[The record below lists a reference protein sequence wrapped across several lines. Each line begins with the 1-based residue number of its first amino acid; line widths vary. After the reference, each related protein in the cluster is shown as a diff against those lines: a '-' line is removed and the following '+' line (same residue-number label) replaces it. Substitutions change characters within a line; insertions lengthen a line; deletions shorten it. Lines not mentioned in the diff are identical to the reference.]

1 MRIFLSTFVLSLTLT
16 FAFGYS
22 GQQKIKSNDTLL
34 KVKNVLEMHFSGT
47 NIRDLG
53 TNFTIDKIQSSNS
66 YEIKGDII
74 SMLTSSHLKLIH
86 HTLNKALKNYP
97 NLKLDGSIYF
107 DRYIDSALVSLSYR
121 RTDTV
126 FDFHPIPIPLEPR
139 EGYANFS
146 KELHDI
152 IKLKLLEGK
161 IAKDS
166 ILSMNNISFNVD
178 LSGKITRNDKDDL
191 KNELDSFFNAKR
203 WKRSAFNSYF
213 VKAQVTFALNQN
225 YLIKD
230 GAWYK
235 PNVANN
241 ANNYGNGWAN
251 LDLITPFNIGSQT
264 TFFSYQK
271 PNSTWKY
278 KSLISIVYDQA
289 LNKFRMPVIHFGS
302 QEETQQLIDDLNNI
316 SNSNRDFFNFY
327 NRVYLY
333 RLK

>member
-1 MRIFLSTFVLSLTLT
+1 MRIFFSTFVLSLTLT

-22 GQQKIKSNDTLL
+22 GHQKIKSNDTLL
-34 KVKNVLEMHFSGT
+34 KVKNVLEMHLAGT
-47 NIRDLG
+47 NIRDLV

-121 RTDTV
+121 RTDTI

-146 KELHDI
+146 KELHDV
-152 IKLKLLEGK
+152 IKLKFKKGK
-161 IAKDS
+161 ISKDGVLS
-166 ILSMNNISFNVD
+166 INNISFTVD
-178 LSGKITRNDKDDL
+178 LSGKITRNNKDDL

-203 WKRSAFNSYF
+203 WKRSAFSSYF
-213 VKAQVTFALNQN
+213 VTAKVTFPLNQD

-230 GAWYK
+230 GNWYK
-235 PNVANN
+235 PYITNN
-241 ANNYGNGWAN
+241 YNNYGDGWAN
-251 LDLITPFNIGSQT
+251 LDLITPSSIGSQT

-271 PNSTWKY
+271 PNGTWKY
-278 KSLISIVYDQA
+278 KSLVSIVYDQA
-289 LNKFRMPVIHFGS
+289 LNKLRMPVIHVGS

-316 SNSNRDFFNFY
+316 SSLNQDFLNFH

-333 RLK
+333 RFK